1 MAYKVI
7 RNICVIND
15 LIKLKEKLKMA
26 NILIVDDSRTSRRIL
41 RGILEEDGHTIIGEA
56 KNGQEGYDLYKEFRP
71 DLVTMDITMPILTGV
86 EALKKIK
93 EEYPDSKIIM
103 VSAAGQQHNMIEAV
117 QNGAAEFISK
127 PFEIDAIKKVVRNVL
142 ES

>member
-1 MAYKVI
+1 
-7 RNICVIND
+7 
-15 LIKLKEKLKMA
+15 
-26 NILIVDDSRTSRRIL
+26 
-41 RGILEEDGHTIIGEA
+41 
-56 KNGQEGYDLYKEFRP
+56 
-71 DLVTMDITMPILTGV
+71 
-86 EALKKIK
+86 
-93 EEYPDSKIIM
+93 M